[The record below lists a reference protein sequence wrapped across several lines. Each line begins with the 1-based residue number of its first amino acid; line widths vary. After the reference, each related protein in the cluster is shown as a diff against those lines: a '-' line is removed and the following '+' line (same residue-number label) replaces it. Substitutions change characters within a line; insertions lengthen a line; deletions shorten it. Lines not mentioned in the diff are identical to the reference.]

1 MKIHHIPVKRQ
12 ARYYTLGTL
21 DTNTKHVYIVLHGY
35 GQLASQ
41 IIHKFDDMADE
52 VFIIAPEGLSRFY
65 WDGMT
70 GTVGASWM
78 TKEDREF
85 EITEYCDFLQ
95 AVFESFQAAIPQ
107 NAKIH
112 VLGFSQGGATAMRW
126 LLLRRPQ
133 GIDNLILWGSD
144 TPPELDYKAAQP
156 YLADKKL
163 FWVYGDQDKFLPD
176 SRITQLQKRFAQF
189 QLSPETIV
197 FEGGHELDRP
207 TLKAIHQQF

>member
-78 TKEDREF
+78 TKEDRF
-85 EITEYCDFLQ
+85 MFWAFRKVVLPPCVGCCYADRRASTTLSYG
-95 AVFESFQAAIPQ
+95 AVTHHPS
-107 NAKIH
+107 
-112 VLGFSQGGATAMRW
+112 
-126 LLLRRPQ
+126 
-133 GIDNLILWGSD
+133 
-144 TPPELDYKAAQP
+144 
-156 YLADKKL
+156 
-163 FWVYGDQDKFLPD
+163 
-176 SRITQLQKRFAQF
+176 
-189 QLSPETIV
+189 
-197 FEGGHELDRP
+197 
-207 TLKAIHQQF
+207 